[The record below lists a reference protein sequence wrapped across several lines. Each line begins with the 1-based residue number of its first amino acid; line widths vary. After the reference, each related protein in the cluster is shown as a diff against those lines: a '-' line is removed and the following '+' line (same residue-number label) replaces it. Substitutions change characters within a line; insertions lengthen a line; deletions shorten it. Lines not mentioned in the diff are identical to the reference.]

1 MTDGAIPALIA
12 LVVAVSAATV
22 GAFAAV
28 VGSQRRD
35 GRRRR
40 AAEDEAMALRGSRL
54 RAEVRNLEIRS
65 RDLRTEIAQLQTR
78 RADLVVSIQAQGPG
92 RDPAAALAAGA
103 LTRAQIRPNRELTR
117 RLERAGEAQIIPFPF
132 LATGD

>member
-1 MTDGAIPALIA
+1 MTDGAIPALLA

-22 GAFAAV
+22 GALAAV
-28 VGSQRRD
+28 VGSRRRD
-35 GRRRR
+35 RRRRR
-40 AAEDEAMALRGSRL
+40 AIEDETLALRDARL
-54 RAEVRNLEIRS
+54 RAEVRNLEIRA

-78 RADLVVSIQAQGPG
+78 RTDLVVAIQAQDQG

-117 RLERAGEAQIIPFPF
+117 RLERAGDAQIIPFPF